1 MVNRNRPLFS
11 WSDVERRPEL
21 ERLEM
26 VLEALPDED
35 LLRALE
41 RRRGRGRDDYPIR
54 AMWRA
59 LVAGIV
65 FQHVSVE
72 SLLRELRRNPALL
85 DVCGFDPMGPRRRP
99 KGGDVW
105 GLRGKEGG
113 WGAVGLELL
122 AVSQCGGQAGG
133 EAGRDCSDDAARAGA
148 TDGGGGGLRGASGLR
163 RKGD

>member
-26 VLEALPDED
+26 VLKALPDED

-41 RRRGRGRDDYPIR
+41 QRRGRGRDDYPIR

-99 KGGDVW
+99 KGGGVW
-105 GLRGKEGG
+105 GLRERRGMGCRRPGTSRGFSVRWSSRRRSREG
-113 WGAVGLELL
+113 L
-122 AVSQCGGQAGG
+122 Q
-133 EAGRDCSDDAARAGA
+133 R
-148 TDGGGGGLRGASGLR
+148 
-163 RKGD
+163 